1 MFTLGRYAPDMFI
14 RKLFAR
20 VNPVLPPRRKAR
32 TAKRWAIAGAHC
44 ALVLHA
50 HVGRDQLSVAPIS
63 IHRWAA
69 NVILDASPYI
79 PPPPGWE
86 GDVRFGGVERDA
98 VRKLAEF
105 VVSSP
110 DTHTDDQLVSAAWRY
125 LYPAT
130 ARLASDIL
138 FCRRAAEIEEL
149 AAQAV
154 AEWEL
159 IPDDPGTPGS

>member
-1 MFTLGRYAPDMFI
+1 M
-14 RKLFAR
+14 
-20 VNPVLPPRRKAR
+20 
-32 TAKRWAIAGAHC
+32 GAHC

-50 HVGRDQLSVAPIS
+50 HRDRDPLCGQPIS

-86 GDVRFGGVERDA
+86 GSVNFGGVERDA

-105 VVSSP
+105 VVSGE
-110 DTHTDDQLVSAAWRY
+110 DTHTDNQLVAAAWRF
-125 LYPAT
+125 LFPAT
-130 ARLASDIL
+130 ARLASDVL
-138 FCRRAAEIEEL
+138 LCRAAAEIEAL
-149 AAQAV
+149 ADEAV

-159 IPDDPGTPGS
+159 IPDQGD

>member
-1 MFTLGRYAPDMFI
+1 MYPIGRYAPDIFI
-14 RKLFAR
+14 RRLFSR
-20 VNPVLPPRRKAR
+20 VNPILPPRRKAR
-32 TAKRWAIAGAHC
+32 TAKRWAITGAHC

-50 HVGRDQLSVAPIS
+50 HRDRDPLCGQPVS

-86 GDVRFGGVERDA
+86 GDVNFGGVERDA

-105 VVSSP
+105 VVSGE
-110 DTHTDDQLVSAAWRY
+110 DTHTDNQLVAAAWRF
-125 LYPAT
+125 LFPAT

-138 FCRRAAEIEEL
+138 FCRAAAEIEAL
-149 AAQAV
+149 ADEAV

-159 IPDDPGTPGS
+159 IPEGTPE

>member
-1 MFTLGRYAPDMFI
+1 MLALGRYAPDIFV
-14 RKLFAR
+14 RRLFAR
-20 VNPVLPPRRKAR
+20 VNPILPPRRKAR

-44 ALVLHA
+44 ALVLHV
-50 HVGRDQLSVAPIS
+50 HRDRDPLSPQPIT

-86 GDVRFGGVERDA
+86 GDVNFGGVERDA

-105 VVSSP
+105 VVSGE
-110 DTHTDDQLVSAAWRY
+110 DTHNDNQLVAAAWRF
-125 LYPAT
+125 LFPST

-138 FCRRAAEIEEL
+138 FCRAAAEIEAL
-149 AAQAV
+149 ADEAV
-154 AEWEL
+154 AEWEI